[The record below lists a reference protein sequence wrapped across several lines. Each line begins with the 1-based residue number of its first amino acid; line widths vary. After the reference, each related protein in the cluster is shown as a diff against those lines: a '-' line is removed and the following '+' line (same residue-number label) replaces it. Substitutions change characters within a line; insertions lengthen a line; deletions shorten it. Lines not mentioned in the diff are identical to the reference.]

1 MTLRSVTLLGATGSV
16 GRSVCDVV
24 AENPERLAIETVVGG
39 RDAAALA
46 ALARQTGA
54 RFAALADETA
64 GEALRAALAGSGIA
78 NGAGRG
84 AVLEAVARPADIVVS
99 AISGAAGLEA
109 TFAALAPGRALALAN
124 KESLVCAGEAV
135 MARAQAVGAR
145 LLPLDSE
152 HNALHQ
158 VLGGEP
164 ISAVRGMTLTA
175 SGGPFRSWSAAEI
188 AEARPEQ
195 ALKHPNYA
203 MGAKITIDSASMMN
217 KGLELIE
224 ARFLFGLRPDQL
236 DVLVHPQQIVHGLV
250 TFRDGSVSAGM
261 AVPDMR
267 VAAAHCLGLDGR
279 LDAPPTRFFDLAL
292 QEPLAFER
300 PDLVRFPALALAMAA
315 LAAGGAQPAILNA
328 ANEVAVAAFL
338 AGRIAFPG
346 IPALVDAVCAEA
358 ASARWSAPRDIA
370 EALAIDH
377 DARRR
382 AAALLSQGPFAVT

>member
-1 MTLRSVTLLGATGSV
+1 MQPRSVTLLGATGSV

-24 AENPERLAIETVVGG
+24 AENPGRLSIETVVGG
-39 RDAAALA
+39 RDAQG
-46 ALARQTGA
+46 LARLAIETGA

-64 GEALRAALAGSGIA
+64 ADALRGALSGTGIA
-78 NGAGRG
+78 SGAGRA
-84 AVLEAVARPADIVVS
+84 AVMDAVARPSDIVVS

-109 TFAALAPGRALALAN
+109 TFAALMPGRVLALAN

-135 MARAQAVGAR
+135 MSRAGAVGAR

-152 HNALHQ
+152 HNALFQ
-158 VLGGEP
+158 VLGSEP
-164 ISAVRGMTLTA
+164 IEAVRGMTLTA
-175 SGGPFRSWSAAEI
+175 SGGPFRTWSAQEI
-188 AEARPEQ
+188 AQARPEQ

-267 VAAAHCLGLDGR
+267 VAAAHCLGVDGR
-279 LDAPPTRFFDLAL
+279 LDAPPARFFDLAL

-300 PDLVRFPALALAMAA
+300 PDLQRFPALGLAVAA
-315 LAAGGAQPAILNA
+315 LAEGGPKPAILNA

-338 AGRIAFPG
+338 AGRIPFPA
-346 IPALVDAVCAEA
+346 IAALVERVCAQDA
-358 ASARWSAPRDIA
+358 PARAPADIA

-382 AAALLSQGPFAVT
+382 AALLLSQAPFAVT

>member
-1 MTLRSVTLLGATGSV
+1 MQPRSVTLLGATGSV

-24 AENPERLAIETVVGG
+24 AENPGRLSIGTVVAGRDAQCLARLAIE
-39 RDAAALA
+39 
-46 ALARQTGA
+46 TGA

-64 GEALRAALAGSGIA
+64 ADALREALSGTGIA
-78 NGAGRG
+78 SGAGRA
-84 AVLEAVARPADIVVS
+84 AVMDAVARPSDIVVS

-109 TFAALAPGRALALAN
+109 TFAALMPGRVLALAN

-135 MARAQAVGAR
+135 MSRAGAVGAR

-152 HNALHQ
+152 HNALFQ
-158 VLGGEP
+158 VLGSEP
-164 ISAVRGMTLTA
+164 IEAVRGMTLTA
-175 SGGPFRSWSAAEI
+175 SGGPFRTWSAQEI
-188 AEARPEQ
+188 AQARPEQ

-267 VAAAHCLGLDGR
+267 VAAAHCLGVDGR
-279 LDAPPTRFFDLAL
+279 LDAPPARFFDLAL

-300 PDLVRFPALALAMAA
+300 PDLQRFPALGLAVAA
-315 LAAGGAQPAILNA
+315 LAEGGPKPAILNA

-338 AGRIAFPG
+338 AGRIPFPA
-346 IPALVDAVCAEA
+346 IAALVERVCAQDA
-358 ASARWSAPRDIA
+358 PARAPADIA

-382 AAALLSQGPFAVT
+382 AALLLSQAPFAVT